1 MNEVIIRI
9 LDSSNNVLGDLD
21 LKDFNDFPLVITK
34 GIVNLDNLKT
44 RKGTYT
50 KTFKVPNTKNNS
62 ALLSNVD
69 NINTR
74 KDINNSLDRKPCA
87 IIVNG
92 NEIEKGFVQV
102 SKSYNGFEV
111 ENFELVFLV
120 IILTGLKKQQ
130 KQNLIA

>member
-44 RKGTYT
+44 RTGTYT

-62 ALLSNVD
+62 TLLSNVD

-87 IIVNG
+87 IIVN
-92 NEIEKGFVQV
+92 
-102 SKSYNGFEV
+102 S
-111 ENFELVFLV
+111 
-120 IILTGLKKQQ
+120 
-130 KQNLIA
+130 